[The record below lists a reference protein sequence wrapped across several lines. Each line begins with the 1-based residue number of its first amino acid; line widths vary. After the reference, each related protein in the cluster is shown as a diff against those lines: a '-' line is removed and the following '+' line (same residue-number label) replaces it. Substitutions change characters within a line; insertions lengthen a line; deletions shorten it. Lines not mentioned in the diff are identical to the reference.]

1 MLVGVKRI
9 LFCAAVITAFV
20 LGALCAQAQE
30 KKIKI
35 ASVSWTGVTAKTD
48 MAVAI
53 LDSLGYEAENVM
65 VSVPIAYKAMAT
77 GEADAFLGNWMP
89 SMETIAE
96 KYFKDGSVVKYAVN
110 MPGAKYTLAV
120 PTYCAEA
127 GLKDF
132 KDIATFGDKLDWKIY
147 GIEEGNDGNEIIQNM
162 IDKNMF
168 DLGKFT
174 LEASSEVGM
183 LSQVQ
188 GVVKEKK
195 CIVFLGW
202 SPHSMNERIDMTYLT
217 GSDAGTFGPD
227 DGTATVWTNIRKG
240 FDAEQPNVARLL
252 KQLTFPV
259 PMMNEIMTAIHKDK
273 NLTPGQSG
281 LIWLKAHPATY
292 EKWLEGVT
300 TKDGKPAVP
309 AFTAYLDANVK

>member
-1 MLVGVKRI
+1 MLVGLKRTVC
-9 LFCAAVITAFV
+9 CAVVITAFV
-20 LGALCAQAQE
+20 LGAVSAQAQSR
-30 KKIKI
+30 KIKI

-53 LDSLGYEAENVM
+53 LKSLGYEAENVM

-120 PTYCAEA
+120 PTYCAAA
-127 GLKDF
+127 GLKHF

-168 DLGKFT
+168 GLGKFT
-174 LEASSEVGM
+174 LEPSSEVGM
-183 LSQVQ
+183 LSEVQ
-188 GVVKEKK
+188 GRVKEKR

-202 SPHSMNERIDMTYLT
+202 SPHSMNERIDMTYLQ
-217 GSDAGTFGPD
+217 GSEADTFGPD
-227 DGTATVWTNIRKG
+227 DGTATIWTNIRKG
-240 FDAEQPNVARLL
+240 FDKERPNVARFL

-281 LIWLKAHPATY
+281 LIWLKAHPKTY
-292 EKWLEGVT
+292 EKWLKGVT
-300 TKDGKPAVP
+300 TAGGKPAAP
-309 AFTAYLDANVK
+309 AFKTYLDANVT